1 MKKKTLLSLPPLQQD
16 LIKAT
21 LGNPKWDS
29 LVDNIIKR
37 KLYAKKKKQADMQS
51 DNIEMSGWNKNA
63 LDYGNTHELNRIADS
78 WKGVSNQLNRI
89 EVKLDHI
96 LARLDGGLK

>member
-1 MKKKTLLSLPPLQQD
+1 MKKKTLLNLPPLQQD

-51 DNIEMSGWNKNA
+51 DNIEIKKFD
-63 LDYGNTHELNRIADS
+63 LD
-78 WKGVSNQLNRI
+78 K
-89 EVKLDHI
+89 
-96 LARLDGGLK
+96 

>member
-29 LVDNIIKR
+29 LVENIIKR
-37 KLYAKKKKQADMQS
+37 KIKDKKNKIRKKND
-51 DNIEMSGWNKNA
+51 KN
-63 LDYGNTHELNRIADS
+63 
-78 WKGVSNQLNRI
+78 V
-89 EVKLDHI
+89 
-96 LARLDGGLK
+96 

>member
-1 MKKKTLLSLPPLQQD
+1 MNETEKTD
-16 LIKAT
+16 
-21 LGNPKWDS
+21 
-29 LVDNIIKR
+29 
-37 KLYAKKKKQADMQS
+37 
-51 DNIEMSGWNKNA
+51 WNKNA

>member
-29 LVDNIIKR
+29 LVENIIKR
-37 KLYAKKKKQADMQS
+37 KIKDKKNKIKKKNDK
-51 DNIEMSGWNKNA
+51 
-63 LDYGNTHELNRIADS
+63 
-78 WKGVSNQLNRI
+78 
-89 EVKLDHI
+89 
-96 LARLDGGLK
+96 

>member
-29 LVDNIIKR
+29 LVDNIIK
-37 KLYAKKKKQADMQS
+37 KKKQADMQS
-51 DNIEMSGWNKNA
+51 DNIEIKKFD
-63 LDYGNTHELNRIADS
+63 LD
-78 WKGVSNQLNRI
+78 K
-89 EVKLDHI
+89 
-96 LARLDGGLK
+96 

>member
-29 LVDNIIKR
+29 LVENIIKR
-37 KLYAKKKKQADMQS
+37 KIKDKKNKIRKKND
-51 DNIEMSGWNKNA
+51 K
-63 LDYGNTHELNRIADS
+63 
-78 WKGVSNQLNRI
+78 
-89 EVKLDHI
+89 
-96 LARLDGGLK
+96 